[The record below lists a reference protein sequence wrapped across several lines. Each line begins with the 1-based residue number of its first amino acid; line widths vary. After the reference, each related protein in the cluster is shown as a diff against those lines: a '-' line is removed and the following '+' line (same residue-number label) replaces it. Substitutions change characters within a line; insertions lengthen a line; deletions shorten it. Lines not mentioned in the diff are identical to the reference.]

1 MSPTLHPPFT
11 SEYYTQTATF
21 SPFPLPRPILMRIF
35 TAEYYKIMETETV
48 LLILVIYYL
57 FGTFLVTNAAK
68 EHQCDMMLVVLASI
82 ILSPIGG
89 LLYVLC
95 FPPKR

>member
-1 MSPTLHPPFT
+1 
-11 SEYYTQTATF
+11 
-21 SPFPLPRPILMRIF
+21 
-35 TAEYYKIMETETV
+35 METF
-48 LLILVIYYL
+48 LLIMVIYYL
-57 FGTFLVTNAAK
+57 FGTFIVTNAAR
-68 EHQCDMMLVVLASI
+68 EHQCDMTMVVLASI

>member
-1 MSPTLHPPFT
+1 M
-11 SEYYTQTATF
+11 
-21 SPFPLPRPILMRIF
+21 
-35 TAEYYKIMETETV
+35 ETV
-48 LLILVIYYL
+48 LFILLIYYL
-57 FGTFLVTNAAK
+57 FGTFIVTNAAK